1 MDGGQ
6 TVFPSGDAATSDVRL
21 YYYHANSLPVLF
33 SLFSFWSPFPFHY
46 HGRNIV
52 SETDDHD
59 IFLLGGGGL
68 VVATTSKMVH
78 RATAAS
84 KMGGIAFSAERR
96 GL

>member
-1 MDGGQ
+1 MVDRQ
-6 TVFPSGDAATSDVRL
+6 CSLAATPQPRTF
-21 YYYHANSLPVLF
+21 ACIIITPNSLPVLF